1 MWNTTASGARQLSG
15 EALAVRPGGGL
26 NNIYTPLTYVREPR
40 ALTSRS
46 FVSGYFIYLYWIR
59 RRQRAPR
66 ARSKR
71 QEGESAERTRTGGL
85 NRQRAA
91 LERGSNTRTVHTHT
105 FRCGCVTH
113 THNGTHGTHAHEHGT
128 CLYRMILL
136 ARTREAR
143 WSGTRPSPAAPS
155 GSQEGVA
162 ALVEAVRSSASC
174 TAVHAAALASV

>member
-1 MWNTTASGARQLSG
+1 MEYHRLGCAAAFGRGPRGAAGRWIKQYLYS
-15 EALAVRPGGGL
+15 AQ
-26 NNIYTPLTYVREPR
+26 YVREPR

-46 FVSGYFIYLYWIR
+46 FVSGYFIYIYIGSGEGS
-59 RRQRAPR
+59 APR
-66 ARSKR
+66 AHGARGRRGRVRS
-71 QEGESAERTRTGGL
+71 A
-85 NRQRAA
+85 RAQGA
-91 LERGSNTRTVHTHT
+91 STVNAPRSSVAPTRTVHTHT

>member
-1 MWNTTASGARQLSG
+1 MRSARAQ
-15 EALAVRPGGGL
+15 
-26 NNIYTPLTYVREPR
+26 
-40 ALTSRS
+40 
-46 FVSGYFIYLYWIR
+46 
-59 RRQRAPR
+59 
-66 ARSKR
+66 
-71 QEGESAERTRTGGL
+71 GGL

-91 LERGSNTRTVHTHT
+91 LERGSSDTNCAHTP
-105 FRCGCVTH
+105 
-113 THNGTHGTHAHEHGT
+113 NGTHGTHAHEHGT

-155 GSQEGVA
+155 VSQEGVA

>member
-1 MWNTTASGARQLSG
+1 VWNTTASGARQLSG

-91 LERGSNTRTVHTHT
+91 LERGSSDTNCAHTP
-105 FRCGCVTH
+105 
-113 THNGTHGTHAHEHGT
+113 NGTHGTHAHEHGT

>member
-91 LERGSNTRTVHTHT
+91 LERGSSDTN
-105 FRCGCVTH
+105 CAH